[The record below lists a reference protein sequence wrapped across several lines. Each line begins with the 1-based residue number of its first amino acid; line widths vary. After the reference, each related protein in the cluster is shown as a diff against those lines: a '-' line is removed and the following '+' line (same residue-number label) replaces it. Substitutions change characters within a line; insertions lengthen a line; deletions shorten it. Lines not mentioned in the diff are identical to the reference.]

1 MPQELSAIF
10 HGTPLSPVE
19 IMTLASVALILLVGL
34 VMATFRSD
42 FAVLAFVG
50 STALL
55 AIVVYTVWHAL
66 HTFAHVQQAPTWEGV
81 AGIFAGL
88 TIFAYAIE
96 TFFGLRELY
105 WVIFRH
111 GETFD
116 E

>member
-19 IMTLASVALILLVGL
+19 IMTLCSVALILLIGF
-34 VMATFRSD
+34 VMAIFRSD
-42 FAVLAFVG
+42 FAVLALIG

-55 AIVVYTVWHAL
+55 ALVVFTVWHAL
-66 HTFAHVQQAPTWEGV
+66 HTFAHVPQAPTWEGV
-81 AGIFAGL
+81 AGIFAYL
-88 TIFAYAIE
+88 TVFAYAIE
-96 TFFGLRELY
+96 TLFGLRELY
-105 WVIFRH
+105 RVIFRH